1 MYYLIV
7 NRFNEAS
14 LVLSLN
20 EQTKSLAFDGTV
32 NIYIRDF
39 STNDT
44 KFKKVIIKKDSKTNN
59 YIIDDMIDVE
69 SIRFKENK

>member
-1 MYYLIV
+1 
-7 NRFNEAS
+7 
-14 LVLSLN
+14 
-20 EQTKSLAFDGTV
+20 V